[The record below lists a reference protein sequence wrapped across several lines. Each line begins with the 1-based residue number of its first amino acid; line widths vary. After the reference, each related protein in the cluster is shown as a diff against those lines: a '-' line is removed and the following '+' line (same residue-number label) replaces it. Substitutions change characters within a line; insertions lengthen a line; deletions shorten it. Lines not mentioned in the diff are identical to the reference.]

1 MDSEEEAVPVH
12 NELLYSRLSIEF
24 SQRVSFTKNVQKLN
38 HDPAQFIDTLT
49 DFS

>member
-1 MDSEEEAVPVH
+1 MWTQKRTVH
-12 NELLYSRLSIEF
+12 NELLYSRLSIEY
-24 SQRVSFTKNVQKLN
+24 SQRVSQKNVQKLN